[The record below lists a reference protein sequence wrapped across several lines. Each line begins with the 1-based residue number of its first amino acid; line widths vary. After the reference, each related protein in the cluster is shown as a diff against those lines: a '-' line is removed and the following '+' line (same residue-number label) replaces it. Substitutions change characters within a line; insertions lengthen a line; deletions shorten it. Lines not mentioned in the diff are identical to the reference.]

1 MLTSIVICV
10 EALRA
15 SGEAPALV
23 EEEGVVWPCLALLAK
38 IDFGARGTVLC
49 AVLAAA
55 APHRGPHA
63 LGTGWNAGLSQQIG
77 AFRTR
82 SAQGC

>member
-1 MLTSIVICV
+1 MLTGIVICV

-15 SGEAPALV
+15 PGGAPALV
-23 EEEGVVWPCLALLAK
+23 EEEGAVWPRLALLAK
-38 IDFGARGTVLC
+38 IDFRARGAVLC

-55 APHRGPHA
+55 APHRGPRA

-77 AFRTR
+77 AFWT
-82 SAQGC
+82 